1 MVLCGED
8 GIDPERGPSEV
19 NTPLP
24 TAFLPAERSSSADL
38 QRGADVVHAQSS
50 FREALQLVPNL
61 VVVLDSHRQ
70 IVFANNAAL
79 AILGG
84 QDLRCLVGMRTGEAM
99 GCVHHDEG
107 TGGCGTTASCRYCG
121 AANAVRRS
129 QQGEAATEEC
139 RLKVRRDGQ
148 EEAMDLRI
156 WATPVEMGGE
166 TFTLF
171 TAIDIAEEKRKNFLE
186 KIFLHDIM
194 NTASALRG
202 FSTLLGMEG
211 DSILDRSEL
220 VQRVGVLSERIVDEI
235 NAHRIL
241 LAAEANELVV
251 QVRDLSTSGAL
262 ETVRESFDRPD
273 YLEGRHLAVSP
284 GAADIAF
291 TSDPTLLLRV
301 LSNMTKNALEASLPG
316 ETVVMDCEDRGD
328 QVAFLVR
335 NPAYM
340 PEKIRLQIF
349 NRSFSTKGNGRGL
362 GTYSMKYLTEKYLGG
377 RISFTSTE
385 ADGTEFVAVY
395 PLVCPH
401 GPHRK
406 GGGA

>member
-1 MVLCGED
+1 M
-8 GIDPERGPSEV
+8 
-19 NTPLP
+19 NTPQP
-24 TAFLPAERSSSADL
+24 TEFLPAERSTSADL
-38 QRGADVVHAQSS
+38 QRGAGIVRAEKS

-70 IVFANNAAL
+70 IVFANQAAL
-79 AILGG
+79 KVLGAE
-84 QDLRCLVGMRTGEAM
+84 DLECLVGMRTGEAM
-99 GCVHHDEG
+99 GCVHHDESA
-107 TGGCGTTASCRYCG
+107 GGCGTTASCRYCG
-121 AANAVRRS
+121 AANAIKQS
-129 QQGEAATEEC
+129 QAGSAATEEC
-139 RLKVRRDGQ
+139 RLKVRREGQ

-156 WATPVEMGGE
+156 WASPVEMGGE

-171 TAIDIAEEKRKNFLE
+171 TAVDIAEEKRKNFLE

-241 LAAEANELVV
+241 LAAEANELLV
-251 QVRDLSTSGAL
+251 QVRSVRSSEAI
-262 ETVRESFDRPD
+262 ETVRNSFDRPD
-273 YLEGRHLAVSP
+273 YLEGRHLVVSP
-284 GAADIAF
+284 DAADISF
-291 TSDPTLLLRV
+291 SSDPTLLLRV

-316 ETVVMDCEDRGD
+316 ETVVIDCQDRDG
-328 QVAFLVR
+328 QVAFAVR

-377 RISFTSTE
+377 NISFVSTE
-385 ADGTEFVAVY
+385 EGGTEFVAVY
-395 PLVCPH
+395 PLAGSLEP
-401 GPHRK
+401 RK
-406 GGGA
+406 KAGDA

>member
-1 MVLCGED
+1 L
-8 GIDPERGPSEV
+8 V
-19 NTPLP
+19 NTPQP
-24 TAFLPAERSSSADL
+24 TAFLPAERSSSAEL
-38 QRGADVVHAQSS
+38 QRGQGIVQGEKS

-70 IVFANNAAL
+70 IVFANQAAL
-79 AILGG
+79 TVLGAE
-84 QDLRCLVGMRTGEAM
+84 DLPCLIGMRPGEAM
-99 GCVHHDEG
+99 DCVHHAEG
-107 TGGCGTTASCRYCG
+107 AGGCGTTASCRYCG
-121 AANAVRRS
+121 AANAIRRS
-129 QQGEAATEEC
+129 QAGEAASEEC
-139 RLKVRRDGQ
+139 RLKVHRDGQ

-156 WATPVEMGGE
+156 WASPVEMGGE

-202 FSTLLGMEG
+202 FSTLLGMDGE
-211 DSILDRSEL
+211 SILDRNEL
-220 VQRVGVLSERIVDEI
+220 IQRVGLLSERIVDEI

-241 LAAEANELVV
+241 LAAEANELLV
-251 QVRDLSTSGAL
+251 QVRSIRSSEAI
-262 ETVRESFDRPD
+262 EVVRESFDRPD
-273 YLEGRHLAVSP
+273 FLEGRHLVVSP
-284 GAADIAF
+284 SAADIAF
-291 TSDPTLLLRV
+291 ASDPTLLLRV
-301 LSNMTKNALEASLPG
+301 LSNMVKNALEASLPG
-316 ETVVMDCEDRGD
+316 ETVVLDCEDRGG

-377 RISFTSTE
+377 TISFTSTE
-385 ADGTEFVAVY
+385 EAGTEFVAAY
-395 PLVCPH
+395 PIAHSEEPR
-401 GPHRK
+401 GRR
-406 GGGA
+406 GDAG